1 MLRTS
6 TISSFIFCYLLDLC
20 LCNFFHNYITT
31 IFNSRYLG
39 IIGIPPPLQQQ
50 QASPGLEIEDPEI
63 VQARAICSALPGLA
77 SKQVD
82 VCMKHPNA
90 IYSVSDG
97 AKKAIEQCQFEFRHE
112 RWNCS
117 VMENEQ
123 SVFGP
128 TLDRGLDF
136 ITFYSVKSP
145 TFIYHLNIN

>member
-1 MLRTS
+1 LII
-6 TISSFIFCYLLDLC
+6 ISPFFVISYFEYSFIKFL
-20 LCNFFHNYITT
+20 NFSP
-31 IFNSRYLG
+31 IFNCRYLG

-50 QASPGLEIEDPEI
+50 QASPGSEIEDPEI
-63 VQARAICSALPGLA
+63 VQARAVCGALPGLA

-97 AKKAIEQCQFEFRHE
+97 AKKAIEQCQLQFRHE

-128 TLDRGLDF
+128 TLDKGLEL
-136 ITFYSVKSP
+136 IS
-145 TFIYHLNIN
+145 IYIL

>member
-1 MLRTS
+1 L
-6 TISSFIFCYLLDLC
+6 YKL
-20 LCNFFHNYITT
+20 FHC
-31 IFNSRYLG
+31 RYLG

-50 QASPGLEIEDPEI
+50 QASPGSEIEDPEI
-63 VQARAICSALPGLA
+63 VQARAVCSALPGLA

-82 VCMKHPNA
+82 VCMRHPNA

-97 AKKAIEQCQFEFRHE
+97 AKKAIEQCQYQFRHE

-128 TLDRGLDF
+128 TLDRGLDIF
-136 ITFYSVKSP
+136 LIHTR
-145 TFIYHLNIN
+145 